1 MMTIKGSPQV
11 NIAIGNAFLRRI
23 FPNPVKNWPKNCIF
37 LRKWCQNIQVGPL
50 SQAIRTAACISFGEN
65 ISAKCVHLTSLYP
78 MALTLTNDDFTVL
91 HHVCTWCKIM
101 QHLHVNFGRIWRFEL
116 VLCDTWNWNDDN
128 DTVSVIAILDTT
140 MIPEM
145 HTAQCNFNVV
155 QNSPVS
161 EQTLSSSRL

>member
-1 MMTIKGSPQV
+1 MSTDAYIFVFLLRSVMSQIKQCYGQMIRQPRCS
-11 NIAIGNAFLRRI
+11 G
-23 FPNPVKNWPKNCIF
+23 
-37 LRKWCQNIQVGPL
+37 QVGPL